1 MQKKVTAQKNKY
13 KGEPCWGKWQG
24 ALGPTTGCILQDP
37 WMGSIHTNTFSW
49 HSVYYLTICRENSLQ
64 SLCLSSPSATEKC
77 ATRTALNQELRKTM
91 KHTLLLTPLLPRMI
105 FIFSVGAFR
114 HLAVLSWAGIICEG
128 KERKDVKKVSS
139 STTGWQQEFAFP
151 AGDTTQLKQTQY
163 TVGIHILAPTSWPV

>member
-64 SLCLSSPSATEKC
+64 SLCLSSPSATEKR
-77 ATRTALNQELRKTM
+77 ATRTALNQELRKTT

-128 KERKDVKKVSS
+128 KERKGKMLRRSPAA
-139 STTGWQQEFAFP
+139 QQDDNRSLHFLLETP
-151 AGDTTQLKQTQY
+151 R
-163 TVGIHILAPTSWPV
+163 SWNKLNIQ